1 MSVEPGPVGPP
12 FVELVDLASDRLGGA
27 VIYAN
32 DEFFAEKD
40 NLLKPEKPIFIEG
53 KYTDRGK
60 WMDGWETRRR
70 RTPGHDSCIVRL
82 GLPGVIRGVNVDTSF
97 FRGNFPEACSLQACA
112 VAGHPDAEQLL
123 GPETKW
129 VEILPRTLLR
139 GDTHNLL
146 PIEVEQRFTHLRL
159 HIYPDGGVARLRVY
173 GEVAPEPRRVAAPEV
188 DLCAVENGGRVLAS
202 SDMFFGARHNL
213 IQPGRGINMGDG
225 WETRRSR
232 RPGPD
237 WVIVRLMAQGIIERI
252 EVDTTHF
259 KGNAPESCSLAVSD
273 ASDDARLESLTRE
286 GAYSEILPRTR
297 LLAHTRHVFEVDG
310 AARLPATHVRFC
322 IFPDGGVSR
331 LRLYG
336 RVTDAG
342 RASLITQRLNWLTAD
357 EAAATLRACCGSTA
371 WVQGMMARRPLP
383 NLSAL
388 LQAAEEVWAGLG
400 PKDYQEAFA
409 AHPRIGQNRPAGD
422 SHAGSA
428 QSARWSHDEQAGVH
442 SAGDEV
448 QAALAQGNRDY
459 EARFGHIYI
468 VCATGKSAPEMLAL
482 LQSRLRNPP
491 EVELKIAA
499 EEQRKITRIRL
510 EKLFT

>member
-1 MSVEPGPVGPP
+1 MSVEHSAGPP
-12 FVELVDLASDRLGGA
+12 EPAFTELVDLSAERLGGA

-40 NLLKPEKPIFIEG
+40 NLLKPDKPVFIEG

-70 RTPGHDSCIVRL
+70 RTPGHDFCIVRL
-82 GLPGVIRGVNVDTSF
+82 GLSGVIRGVNVDTSF
-97 FRGNFPEACSLQACA
+97 FRGNFPKECSLEACAA
-112 VAGHPDAEQLL
+112 TGHPDPEQLL
-123 GPETKW
+123 GPDTKW
-129 VEILPRTLLR
+129 VEILPRHALR
-139 GDTHNLL
+139 GDTHNFFALSL
-146 PIEVEQRFTHLRL
+146 EQRFTHLRL
-159 HIYPDGGVARLRVY
+159 NIFPDGGVARLRVY
-173 GEVAPEPRRVAAPEV
+173 GEVVPEPRRVAAAEV
-188 DLCAVENGGRVLAS
+188 ELCAVENGGRVIAS

-259 KGNAPESCSLAVSD
+259 KGNAPESCLLAVSD
-273 ASDDARLESLTRE
+273 ASDDTGAETLTDERLYT
-286 GAYSEILPRTR
+286 EILPRTR
-297 LLAHTRHVFEVDG
+297 LLPHTRHGFEVD
-310 AARLPATHVRFC
+310 AAHRLPATHVRFC

-342 RASLITQRLNWLTAD
+342 RARLFIQRLNWLTAD
-357 EAAATLRACCGSTA
+357 EAAATLRACCGSAA
-371 WVQGMMARRPLP
+371 WVQGMLARRPVP

-400 PKDYQEAFA
+400 PKDYLEAFA
-409 AHPRIGQNRPAGD
+409 AHPRIGETKSPAT
-422 SHAGSA
+422 ANA
-428 QSARWSHDEQAGVH
+428 QSARFSRDEQVGVH
-442 SAGDEV
+442 GVSDEV

-482 LQSRLRNPP
+482 LQSRLGNPP

-499 EEQRKITRIRL
+499 EEQRKITRLRL
-510 EKLFT
+510 HKLVSQ

>member
-1 MSVEPGPVGPP
+1 MSDRAAEPPTQP
-12 FVELVDLASDRLGGA
+12 FLELVDLAAERLGGA

-40 NLLKPEKPIFIEG
+40 NLLKREKPVFIEG

-70 RTPGHDSCIVRL
+70 RTPGHDFCIVRL
-82 GLPGVIRGVNVDTSF
+82 GLPGVIRGVDVDTSYF
-97 FRGNFPEACSLQACA
+97 SGNYPQACSIDACA
-112 VAGHPDAEQLL
+112 ADETTDAEQLL
-123 GPETKW
+123 GADTRW
-129 VEILPRTLLR
+129 VEILPRTTLR
-139 GDTHNLL
+139 GDSHNLL
-146 PIEVEQRFTHLRL
+146 PIAVEQRFTHLRL
-159 HIYPDGGVARLRVY
+159 HIYPDGGVARLRVH
-173 GEVAPEPRRVAAPEV
+173 GEVAPPRRIAAEV
-188 DLCAVENGGRVLAS
+188 DLAAVENGGRVIAS
-202 SDMFFGARHNL
+202 SDMYFGARHNL

-259 KGNAPESCSLAVSD
+259 KGNAPESCALAVCD
-273 ASDDARLESLTRE
+273 ASDDAGMESLTSER
-286 GAYSEILPRTR
+286 AYGEILPRTR
-297 LLAHTRHVFEVDG
+297 LLAHSRHVFDVDP
-310 AARLPATHVRFC
+310 ANLRPATHVRFC
-322 IFPDGGVSR
+322 IYPDGGVSR

-336 RVTDAG
+336 QVTEAG
-342 RASLITQRLNWLTAD
+342 RARLGMQRLNWLTAE
-357 EAAATLRACCGSTA
+357 EAAASLRACCGSTA
-371 WVQGMMARRPLP
+371 WVQGMLARRPLP

-400 PKDYQEAFA
+400 PRDYQEAFA
-409 AHPRIGQNRPAGD
+409 AHPRIGDKKAPKAASR
-422 SHAGSA
+422 

-442 SAGDEV
+442 GESAEV

-468 VCATGKSAPEMLAL
+468 VCASGKSAPEMLSL
-482 LQSRLRNPP
+482 LQQRLRNPP
-491 EVELKIAA
+491 EVELKVAA
-499 EEQRKITRIRL
+499 EEQRKITRLRL
-510 EKLFT
+510 RKLVSQ